1 MWSSH
6 ILLSNFTTICSFFL
20 LSSVIAHV
28 AKWVEGSSHYSDPAA
43 YLEIGV
49 DRYGKLCKYFTK
61 FCAELAIAED
71 DVCNHQDE
79 GTNKTR
85 QAFIL
90 YFLFFI
96 SCYFFLLLL
105 FLITEDDGSGDGA
118 CTDTVCTCPDLWPY
132 DEDLLIKV
140 IDSDWMYNLGKSSK
154 SSYITYRCEYLFF
167 IFPTSGT

>member
-96 SCYFFLLLL
+96 SCYFF
-105 FLITEDDGSGDGA
+105 FIITFFNYRRRRVWRRGMYRHGMHLSRLVAVWRRPTDKGHRQWLDVQSG
-118 CTDTVCTCPDLWPY
+118 
-132 DEDLLIKV
+132 
-140 IDSDWMYNLGKSSK
+140 
-154 SSYITYRCEYLFF
+154 
-167 IFPTSGT
+167 